1 MFPSSFCLS
10 GMVTLFRKLHGADVE
25 FPYFGD
31 VKSCFW
37 GSVSSSR
44 LCQASMGFRM
54 VCRRFCNLVLV
65 FGKLLL
71 VGFWQYHLLPW
82 PLNYFLPLLPQLLCS
97 SSLQSSSFFPPQPT
111 IGSWLSG
118 SAPLSPLPSITTAS
132 SLPYNHFTCLTFL
145 LLPYLFTRA
154 GLM

>member
-37 GSVSSSR
+37 GSISSSR
-44 LCQASMGFRM
+44 LCQASIGFRM
-54 VCRRFCNLVLV
+54 VCRSFCNLVLV

-111 IGSWLSG
+111 IVPDSLDQ
-118 SAPLSPLPSITTAS
+118 LIFLPSPQ
-132 SLPYNHFTCLTFL
+132 LLL
-145 LLPYLFTRA
+145 LLPCLTTTSLALPFSCYPTSSP
-154 GLM
+154 GQD